1 MATAADYV
9 GKNCPYCG
17 AIDSIETDEARGEA
31 ACVNCATVVA
41 MGLEENV
48 ATRFEKDATYA
59 DVDRGGNVG
68 WDPENGGAIGRATAR
83 NAGLTREEA
92 AAAAAGLL
100 RHPNAAASVTS
111 AGPFG
116 DTAKYAK
123 TRLHPRMS
131 AQLEV
136 FFRLSRRHDE
146 AILRDAIAL
155 AKHFVG
161 FRRERGMRVEHQT
174 EVAAASVMLAAEHLG
189 QPIPLSE
196 MRVLDGT
203 LKDVES
209 RRQEILDATNLGEEM
224 AQMTKQYAPNL
235 IHYYVRLLQL
245 PLICYEMPCLALFR
259 AIRQCESK
267 PDPGAS
273 ELAVFVEAEK
283 VVMAVLLARTESRL
297 QWPNKP
303 PPPADPSA
311 EPSRA
316 ILYSSFASRA
326 HLQPARVEKLMRVAE
341 RSVPLIQPEFE
352 RLMQT
357 PEFAVAAVHTMG
369 EAVVSMTAKT
379 EDTKSYAPVKSDPI
393 PTSAPSAPNIARG
406 NRKRSRSRS
415 TTPQVPPSSASQ
427 ER

>member
-31 ACVNCATVVA
+31 ACVDCATVVA

-59 DVDRGGNVG
+59 DVDRGGDVG
-68 WDPENGGAIGRATAR
+68 WDLENGGAMGRATAKTT
-83 NAGLTREEA
+83 GLTREEA
-92 AAAAAGLL
+92 AASAAGLL
-100 RHPNAAASVTS
+100 RRPNAAALGAN

-123 TRLHPRMS
+123 TKLHPRMS
-131 AQLEV
+131 GQLEA
-136 FFRLSRRHDE
+136 FFRLSRRCDE

-161 FRRERGMRVEHQT
+161 FRRERGVRVEHQT
-174 EVAAASVMLAAEHLG
+174 EVAAASVMLAAELLG

-209 RRQEILDATNLGEEM
+209 RRQEILEAANLGQEM
-224 AQMTKQYAPNL
+224 AHVANKYVPNL
-235 IHYYVRLLQL
+235 IHYYVQLLQL
-245 PLICYEMPCLALFR
+245 PLIRYEMPCIALFH

-273 ELAVFVEAEK
+273 ELAMFVEAEK
-283 VVMAVLLARTESRL
+283 VVMAVLLARTEPRL
-297 QWPNKP
+297 VWPNKP
-303 PPPADPSA
+303 PPPA
-311 EPSRA
+311 EPSRTT
-316 ILYSSFASRA
+316 LYSSFASSA
-326 HLQPARVEKLMRVAE
+326 HLQPGRVEKLMRVAE
-341 RSVPLIQPEFE
+341 KAVPLIQPEFD
-352 RLMQT
+352 RLIQT
-357 PEFAVAAVHTMG
+357 PEFATTAMRTMG
-369 EAVVSMTAKT
+369 EAVVSMSIKM
-379 EDTKSYAPVKSDPI
+379 EDSKLDAALKLEPG
-393 PTSAPSAPNIARG
+393 PTNAPSAPSTAG
-406 NRKRSRSRS
+406 AGQKRSRSRS
-415 TTPQVPPSSASQ
+415 ATPPPLPSSAC
-427 ER
+427 

>member
-17 AIDSIETDEARGEA
+17 AINSIETDEARGEA
-31 ACVNCATVVA
+31 ACVDCATVVA

-59 DVDRGGNVG
+59 DVDRGGDVG
-68 WDPENGGAIGRATAR
+68 WDLERGGAIGRATAK

-92 AAAAAGLL
+92 AASAAGLL
-100 RHPNAAASVTS
+100 RRSTAAALGAS
-111 AGPFG
+111 ASPFG
-116 DTAKYAK
+116 DTAKYASTK
-123 TRLHPRMS
+123 LHPRMS
-131 AQLEV
+131 GQLEA
-136 FFRLSRRHDE
+136 FFRLSRRCDE

-161 FRRERGMRVEHQT
+161 FRRERGVRVEHQT
-174 EVAAASVMLAAEHLG
+174 EVAAASVMLAAELQG

-209 RRQEILDATNLGEEM
+209 RRQEILEAANLGEEV
-224 AQMTKQYAPNL
+224 ALAAKKYVPNL

-245 PLICYEMPCLALFR
+245 PLIGYEMPCLALFR

-273 ELAVFVEAEK
+273 ELAMFVEAEK
-283 VVMAVLLARTESRL
+283 VVMAVLLARTEPRL
-297 QWPNKP
+297 QWPGKP
-303 PPPADPSA
+303 PLPV

-316 ILYSSFASRA
+316 TLYSSFASSA
-326 HLQPARVEKLMRVAE
+326 HLQPGRVEKVMRVAE
-341 RSVPLIQPEFE
+341 KAVPLIQLEFG
-352 RLMQT
+352 RLMQMR
-357 PEFAVAAVHTMG
+357 EFATTAVCTMG
-369 EAVVSMTAKT
+369 GAVLSM
-379 EDTKSYAPVKSDPI
+379 PVKTVESTLEPPVKAEPG
-393 PTSAPSAPNIARG
+393 PTSAPLAPSSVWAG
-406 NRKRSRSRS
+406 RKRSRSRS
-415 TTPQVPPSSASQ
+415 ATQPPPSPSVPLG
-427 ER
+427 

>member
-59 DVDRGGNVG
+59 DVDRGGDVG
-68 WDPENGGAIGRATAR
+68 WDPENGGVIGRATAR

-100 RHPNAAASVTS
+100 RHPNAGASAIS

-136 FFRLSRRHDE
+136 FYRLSRRRDE
-146 AILRDAIAL
+146 AILRNAIAL

-209 RRQEILDATNLGEEM
+209 RRQEILDATGLGQEM
-224 AQMTKQYAPNL
+224 AGMAKQYAPNL

-245 PLICYEMPCLALFR
+245 PLIHYEMPCLALFR
-259 AIRQCESK
+259 AIRQCEGK

-273 ELAVFVEAEK
+273 DLAAFVEAEK
-283 VVMAVLLARTESRL
+283 VVMAVLLALTEPRL
-297 QWPNKP
+297 RWPNKP
-303 PPPADPSA
+303 PPPT

-316 ILYSSFASRA
+316 TLYSSFASSAR
-326 HLQPARVEKLMRVAE
+326 LQPVRVEKLMRVAE
-341 RSVPLIQPEFE
+341 RAVPLIQPEFE
-352 RLMQT
+352 RLLQT
-357 PEFAVAAVHTMG
+357 PEFATAAIHNMG
-369 EAVVSMTAKT
+369 GAVVKMSVMT
-379 EDTKSYAPVKSDPI
+379 EDTKPYTPVKSEPI
-393 PTSAPSAPNIARG
+393 PTSAPSVLSSAEG
-406 NRKRSRSRS
+406 HRKRSRSRS
-415 TTPQVPPSSASQ
+415 ITPQESPPSAL
-427 ER
+427 